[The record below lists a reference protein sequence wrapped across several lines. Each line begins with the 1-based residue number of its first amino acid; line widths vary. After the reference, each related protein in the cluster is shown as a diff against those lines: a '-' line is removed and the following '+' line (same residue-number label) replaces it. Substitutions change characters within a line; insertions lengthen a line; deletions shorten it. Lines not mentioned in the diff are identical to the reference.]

1 MALYQ
6 DSRKKGKY
14 KLEDFDKCSSKILL
28 ARSETEDP
36 LDLPLTS
43 SASAEKSRGKEG
55 KTHLEVTSLDPK
67 VRRLGLGIMSS
78 DPEVT
83 GSEGKSLTIASA
95 PPPCAPS
102 PMGLRSGSKLCPPQ
116 KERSSSGKICSLREV
131 PDREGRSMYVHV
143 PFSMQDITQCK
154 EQLGSYS
161 ENPQKF
167 KDEYEG
173 LSLNFSLTW
182 RDIMVIRTWC
192 CNDEEK
198 LES

>member
-116 KERSSSGKICSLREV
+116 KERSSSDKICSLREV
-131 PDREGRSMYVHV
+131 PDGEGELCTFMFCSLSKTLPNARNNWAHIPRTPKNLRMN
-143 PFSMQDITQCK
+143 
-154 EQLGSYS
+154 LGI
-161 ENPQKF
+161 
-167 KDEYEG
+167 
-173 LSLNFSLTW
+173 LALTSPSPGG
-182 RDIMVIRTWC
+182 I
-192 CNDEEK
+192 
-198 LES
+198 